1 MAPGTISPASQP
13 IANATDL
20 SAQAIKEKLS
30 HTGAFKSEAKLAE
43 LDASKLKITKTTT
56 PRAVPAL
63 DDPIRNVSSYAT
75 DHMVTATWKIGSGWE
90 APELRPYG
98 PLSLMPTASVLHYA
112 TECFEGMKAYRG
124 FDGKLRLFRPSLNAN
139 RFLVSS
145 SRISLPTFDPKE
157 LQKLVEVLM
166 EVDGAKFL
174 PKDQPGKFL
183 YLRPT
188 MIGTQAELGVQ
199 SPKEAMLFIIAT
211 YMPDL
216 TNPTGMKLLASQ
228 NDTVRAWP
236 GGFGFAKVGANYG
249 PSLMANAEA
258 RAQGYDQIL
267 WLFGDDARVTEAGAS
282 NFFTVM
288 RNKETNKI
296 QIITAPLGDK
306 IILDGVTRRSVLELA
321 RSRLTQA
328 SEGLEEVE
336 VVERV
341 YTMNEI
347 VEASKEGRLI
357 ECFACGTAYFVVAVG
372 KIHFRGLD
380 IDVPM
385 AQGNTGDYTAKL
397 KNWLKGIMY
406 GTEEHEW
413 AVVINEREI

>member
-1 MAPGTISPASQP
+1 MAPG
-13 IANATDL
+13 
-20 SAQAIKEKLS
+20 AITNGDTLTQQGINDKLA
-30 HTGAFKSEAKLAE
+30 HKGPFTAEAKEAQ
-43 LDASKLKITKTTT
+43 LDASKLIYTKTTS

-63 DDPIRNVSSYAT
+63 DDPIRKVSSYAT
-75 DHMVTATWKIGSGWE
+75 DHMVTCTWKTGSGWE

-124 FDGKLRLFRPSLNAN
+124 QDGKLRLFRPDCNAN

-145 SRISLPTFDPKE
+145 ARIALPTFCPKE
-157 LQKLVEVLM
+157 LQKLIEALM

-216 TNPTGMKLLASQ
+216 GSPTGMKLLASQ

-249 PSLMANAEA
+249 PSLPANAEA
-258 RAQGYDQIL
+258 RAKGFDQIL
-267 WLFGDDARVTEAGAS
+267 WLFGEEAYVTEAGAS
-282 NFFTVM
+282 NFFVVI
-288 RNKETNKI
+288 RNKETEKV

-306 IILDGVTRRSVLELA
+306 IILDGVTRRSVLQLA
-321 RSRLTQA
+321 RERLA
-328 SEGLEEVE
+328 KAGGELEEVE
-336 VVERV
+336 VVERQF
-341 YTMNEI
+341 TMPEI
-347 VEASKEGRLI
+347 VDAANDGRLV
-357 ECFACGTAYFVVAVG
+357 EAFACGTAFFVVPVS
-372 KIHFRGLD
+372 KIHFRGTDVD
-380 IDVPM
+380 IPM
-385 AQGNTGDYTAKL
+385 AQGNTGDYTKAL
-397 KNWLKGIMY
+397 KGWLKGIMY
-406 GTEEHEW
+406 GEEEHEW
-413 AVVINEREI
+413 AVIINEDSEIARK